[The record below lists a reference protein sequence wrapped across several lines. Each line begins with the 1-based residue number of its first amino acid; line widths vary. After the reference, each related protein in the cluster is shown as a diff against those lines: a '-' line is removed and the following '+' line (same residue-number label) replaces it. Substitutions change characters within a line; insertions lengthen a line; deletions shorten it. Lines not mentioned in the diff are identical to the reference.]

1 MFQCYCFKIVF
12 IIVIVEKTQRNR
24 WRTSVETWFD
34 LARHLFSG
42 TITHLNT
49 GQGGG
54 GQFALLAFL
63 YQAITCK
70 NT

>member
-49 GQGGG
+49 GEGGG
-54 GQFALLAFL
+54 HFALLAFL
-63 YQAITCK
+63 HQAITSK